1 MNKIKSTISDNSV
14 WIGWYQLILLI
25 KFLIWLQF
33 LNYEIIH
40 IYIVHK
46 TVDEM
51 YEAKPRAFP
60 CSQITS
66 KLGDKQV
73 YRVTKYNTTIERYGI
88 EMFYHNK
95 QIVLESSRLYLII
108 CPHNN
113 PSYLGSL

>member
-40 IYIVHK
+40 IYIVNK
-46 TVDEM
+46 TVEKYDEM
-51 YEAKPRAFP
+51 YEAKPRAYP

-88 EMFYHNK
+88 EIFYHNK
-95 QIVLESSRLYLII
+95 QIVL
-108 CPHNN
+108 
-113 PSYLGSL
+113 